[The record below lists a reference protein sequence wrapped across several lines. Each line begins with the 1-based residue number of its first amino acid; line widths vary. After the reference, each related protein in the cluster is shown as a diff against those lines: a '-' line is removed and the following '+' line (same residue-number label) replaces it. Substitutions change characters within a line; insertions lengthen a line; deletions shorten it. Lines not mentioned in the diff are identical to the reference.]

1 VSTIF
6 PGYIRGAGM
15 FADSGATLP
24 RGVGTRSPQDV
35 ARATVRAIE
44 RHLAEVDVA
53 SLSTRLVA
61 LVGGVAPV
69 LSAAIQRRLG
79 ADAITEQL
87 AKGQS
92 YKR

>member
-1 VSTIF
+1 
-6 PGYIRGAGM
+6 M

-44 RHLAEVDVA
+44 KNVAEVDVA
-53 SLSTRLVA
+53 PMSLRLVA
-61 LVGGVAPV
+61 LFGGIAPSLVAAV
-69 LSAAIQRRLG
+69 QRRVG
-79 ADAITEQL
+79 ADKITEQL
-87 AKGQS
+87 AEGQR